1 MTKTLRQTVTL
12 GASPKQVYAALI
24 QEKRHSMFTGEKA
37 VISPKVGGAFSCY
50 GGYLRGFNIDL
61 VPGKRIVQAWRG
73 KEWPAGVFS
82 IVTFAL
88 ARSAGGRTR
97 LTLTH
102 VGVPASSYNG
112 INKGWRSFYWA
123 PLKAYLKK

>member
-1 MTKTLRQTVTL
+1 MTKTIRQTVTL
-12 GASPKQVYAALI
+12 GAAPGRVYAALI
-24 QEKRHSMFTGEKA
+24 QEKRHSKFTGEKA
-37 VISPKVGGAFSCY
+37 VITPKAGGAFSCY
-50 GGYLRGFNIDL
+50 GGYLKGFNIDL

-73 KEWPAGVFS
+73 KGWPAGVFS

-102 VGVPASSYNG
+102 VGVPASSYKG
-112 INKGWRSFYWA
+112 IKQGWRTFYWA
-123 PLKAYLKK
+123 PLKAYLAK